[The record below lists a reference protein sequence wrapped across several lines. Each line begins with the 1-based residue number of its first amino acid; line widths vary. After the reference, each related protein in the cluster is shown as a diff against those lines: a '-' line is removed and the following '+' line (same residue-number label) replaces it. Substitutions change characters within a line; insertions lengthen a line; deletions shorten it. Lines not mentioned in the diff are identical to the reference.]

1 MWGTG
6 YVMSWEAIGL
16 IIVFII
22 LISHNI
28 SISKGFKFEDIPNQ
42 TLNTYSFE
50 EDLLK
55 DENIIW
61 SGQPNIKI
69 GYSKRDKSYIA
80 LIILLTTI
88 AIYLMYLY
96 DNFGLL
102 LILLFIAF
110 YFLIG
115 RFKYKENKNKNT
127 FMQ

>member
-1 MWGTG
+1 M
-6 YVMSWEAIGL
+6 MSWEAIGL